1 MAAEPHSHGDA
12 VSRRSIALLAFA
24 AGATVANLYYSQ
36 PLLASIAAEFGVS
49 AAAASSIS
57 TATQLGYAAGLLF
70 LVPLGDA
77 FERRRLIV
85 ITTLCIVGALVLVAM
100 ARTLPAL
107 IAASAILGATTV
119 APQLIVP
126 FAAHIAPAAQ
136 RGRVIGTV
144 TSGLL
149 LGIVLSRSVSGFA
162 AGYLG
167 WRTTYLAAAGAMV
180 VLALFLRM
188 RLPAEPPAVDL
199 KYGELLRSLGTLVRR
214 QPLLRRHAL
223 IGAFG
228 FGAYSMFWTSLAFHL
243 AELSPT
249 YGPKT
254 VGAFGV
260 VGAAGALVAPVAGR
274 MADRYGSRLL
284 NASGL
289 LLVVLSFSMMA
300 VSGRSLLVLAVAVVL
315 LDGGAQ
321 VSNIANQSR
330 VFSLNPELRN
340 RLNAIYMVAFFVGGG
355 CGSLAAGYAWEHGG
369 WEIVCAG
376 GALFA
381 IAGLAVVAQRRQR
394 MMPR

>member
-1 MAAEPHSHGDA
+1 MADEPHSQGDA

-36 PLLASIAAEFGVS
+36 PLLANIAAEFGVS
-49 AAAASSIS
+49 AAAASSVS

-85 ITTLCIVGALVLVAM
+85 ITTLCIVAALVLVAM
-100 ARTLPAL
+100 APTLPAL

-136 RGRVIGTV
+136 RGRVIGMV

-162 AGYLG
+162 AGFMG

-180 VLALFLRM
+180 VLALFLRL

-199 KYGELLRSLGTLVRR
+199 KYGELLRSLGTLVRH
-214 QPLLRRHAL
+214 QPLLRRHAM

-243 AELSPT
+243 AQLSPT

-254 VGAFGV
+254 VGAFGM

-274 MADRYGSRLL
+274 MADRYGSRVL
-284 NASGL
+284 NGSGL

-300 VSGRSLLVLAVAVVL
+300 VSGPSLLVLAVSVVL
-315 LDGGAQ
+315 LDGGGQ

-330 VFSLNPELRN
+330 VFSLDPELRN
-340 RLNAIYMVAFFVGGG
+340 RLNAIYMVAFFVGGA
-355 CGSLAAGYAWEHGG
+355 CGSLAAGYAWEQGG